1 MFQADVE
8 LTFSEDG
15 LPVTDDQYR
24 YSKKPEIKVGHS
36 VCYIVVSVVLCAVSG
51 KAKSTVK

>member
-1 MFQADVE
+1 ME